1 VNPQQALEDLAAQKE
16 MFLALAEQIKPI
28 EAELTIYRAVFMA
41 LKAQNP
47 ALFQSGGQYD
57 LDQLFAAAGAS
68 PAIRKLIEKRSEEVS
83 SQIESAALAKQLLLT
98 QLKQPIGSSFPKGGE

>member
-1 VNPQQALEDLAAQKE
+1 

-28 EAELTIYRAVFMA
+28 EAELTIYRALFMA
-41 LKAQNP
+41 LKALDP

-57 LDQLFAAAGAS
+57 LDQLFAATGTS
-68 PAIRKLIEKRSEEVS
+68 PAIRNLIEKRSEEIS

-98 QLKQPIGSSFPKGGE
+98 QLKQPIGFSLPKEG